1 MNTQATPHTSLS
13 ATPTALS
20 EPATETTQAGPGRV
34 EAAPALPSP
43 VVVFTEA
50 QADENLSKLRKW
62 ADLMQEAK
70 ACEERS
76 LGDALNCR
84 DHLLTGFATDAI
96 KYGQR
101 SQDEEE
107 RAARLRDEAE
117 AVQW

>member
-1 MNTQATPHTSLS
+1 MTTTSPQPSPTPG
-13 ATPTALS
+13 

-50 QADENLSKLRKW
+50 EADENLTNLRKW

-70 ACEERS
+70 ACEDRAQWLEGECVR
-76 LGDALNCR
+76 
-84 DHLLTGFATDAI
+84 HLLTGFATLAI
-96 KYGQR
+96 THGQESR
-101 SQDEEE
+101 AERE

-117 AVQW
+117 AVLS